1 MKKSIVS
8 VALSLAFLV
17 NVTPGFSL
25 DTDDGSGPVNGVIPR
40 GAVPTTYN
48 LPPSSLAEL
57 FANSDDDEQS
67 PEEKAAK
74 AAKAEKRDKRKA
86 KKALEKAKKVKNALE
101 KAEEIKS
108 S

>member
-40 GAVPTTYN
+40 GAVY
-48 LPPSSLAEL
+48 LPLIIYLLHLSLNFSQTL
-57 FANSDDDEQS
+57 TMTNDLQ
-67 PEEKAAK
+67 
-74 AAKAEKRDKRKA
+74 RK
-86 KKALEKAKKVKNALE
+86 KLQRPQKLK
-101 KAEEIKS
+101 
-108 S
+108 

>member
-8 VALSLAFLV
+8 AALSLAFLV
-17 NVTPGFSL
+17 SVTPGFSL
-25 DTDDGSGPVNGVIPR
+25 DDSDTDDGPNSVDGVIPR

-57 FANSDDDEQS
+57 FANSDDEKKS

-74 AAKAEKRDKRKA
+74 AAKAETRDKRKA
-86 KKALEKAKKVKNALE
+86 KKALEKAKRVEKALE
-101 KAEEIKS
+101 KARK
-108 S
+108 